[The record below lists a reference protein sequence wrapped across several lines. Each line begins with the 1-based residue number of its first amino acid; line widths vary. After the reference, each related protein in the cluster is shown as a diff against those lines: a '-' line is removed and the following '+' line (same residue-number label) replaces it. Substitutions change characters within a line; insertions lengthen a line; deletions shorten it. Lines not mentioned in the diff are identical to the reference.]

1 MRSPV
6 PILTFYR
13 GLTRAATPVSGI
25 LLGWRQWR
33 GKEDGDRL
41 HERKGVV
48 LYPRPQG
55 QLAWLHGASVGEGLA
70 LLPLVEQLVKAGTH
84 VVLTTGTT
92 ASAQILQQRM
102 PPGSLH
108 QYSPLD
114 VPRFVARFLN
124 HWQPNLAIFAE
135 SELWPNLLIE
145 TSQRRIPLLL
155 VNGRL
160 STRSFQRWRRL
171 PNVVASLLA
180 RVDLCLA
187 QTHADAARFRDLGAP
202 RVVVTGNMKF
212 DVAPPPADPAKMAEL
227 VAAIGARPV
236 WVAASTHRGEEII
249 AAQVHRRLQANFT
262 DLLTIV
268 VPRHANR
275 GEAIGAEIAQQG
287 LDVALR
293 GDGAPIVRSTQVY
306 VANTMGEIGL
316 FYRAA
321 RLVFMGKSLVGSG
334 GQNPIEPAKLGCA
347 ILHGPNVSNFAEIYD
362 LLDRAHGA
370 VPTADADTLA
380 HLLSILLR
388 DGTKLRA
395 MARAAA
401 EMVNRQ
407 AGATARTMQALEP
420 YIMQL
425 MMERRR

>member
-1 MRSPV
+1 MKASLP
-6 PILTFYR
+6 LLSLYR
-13 GLTRAATPVSGI
+13 GLTRLATPAGGVV
-25 LLGWRQWR
+25 LGWRQWR
-33 GKEDGDRL
+33 GKEDGNRL
-41 HERKGVV
+41 HERKGLVS
-48 LYPRPQG
+48 YGRPVG
-55 QLAWLHGASVGEGLA
+55 QLAWVHGASVGEGLA
-70 LLPLVEQLVKAGTH
+70 LLPLIEQLVKGGTH
-84 VVLTTGTT
+84 VVMTTGTT

-108 QYSPLD
+108 QYAPLD
-114 VPRFVARFLN
+114 LPRFVARFLN

-135 SELWPNLLIE
+135 SELWPNLLVE

-160 STRSFQRWRRL
+160 SPRSFQRWRRL
-171 PNVVASLLA
+171 PSLASALLA
-180 RVDLCLA
+180 RIDLCLA
-187 QTHADAARFRDLGAP
+187 QTQADAARFRELGAP
-202 RVVVTGNMKF
+202 RVGVTGNMKF
-212 DVAPPPADPAKMAEL
+212 DVAPPPADPKKMAEL
-227 VAAIGARPV
+227 MAAIGARPV
-236 WVAASTHRGEEII
+236 WVAASTHRGEELI
-249 AAQVHRRLQANFT
+249 AAQVHRRLQADFA

-268 VPRHANR
+268 VPRHAQR
-275 GEAIGAEIAQQG
+275 GDAIGAELAEQG

-293 GDGAPIVRSTQVY
+293 AKGSPIVRSTQVY

-321 RLVFMGKSLVGSG
+321 RLVFMGKSMVGSG

-347 ILHGPNVSNFAEIYD
+347 ILHGPNVGNFSEIYD
-362 LLDRAHGA
+362 LLDRARGA
-370 VPTADADTLA
+370 AQTADADNLA
-380 HLLSILLR
+380 HVLATLLR
-388 DGTKLRA
+388 DGAKLRA

-401 EMVNRQ
+401 EMVHHE